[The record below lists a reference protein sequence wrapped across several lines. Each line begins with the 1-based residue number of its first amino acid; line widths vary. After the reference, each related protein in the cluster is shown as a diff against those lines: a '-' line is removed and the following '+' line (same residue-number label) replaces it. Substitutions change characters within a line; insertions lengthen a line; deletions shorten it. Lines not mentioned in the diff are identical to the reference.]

1 MIFCESI
8 SSRALLSAKWHEQK
22 QNPANYIFAGFYT
35 LRPTIVKRSK
45 VHPIYE
51 CGHCSKTQ
59 THTSHTIKPNLQV
72 FSRIRETRHKTPARF
87 SPNRDTMK
95 IRKIQPYHALYARAM
110 SPDRFDPGR
119 HEMQT
124 AEKRSLNRHVG
135 KRRRIKPTNERA
147 GGRKEL
153 ICKFLAILFL
163 PIRIKN
169 YTFGVLNERF
179 HLPLAV

>member
-1 MIFCESI
+1 MVVRCSYVLT
-8 SSRALLSAKWHEQK
+8 ALLSAKWHEQK

-59 THTSHTIKPNLQV
+59 TPTSHTVKPNLQV
-72 FSRIRETRHKTPARF
+72 FPRIRETRHKTPARF
-87 SPNRDTMK
+87 SPNPETMK

-124 AEKRSLNRHVG
+124 AEKRSFNTPKV
-135 KRRRIKPTNERA
+135 
-147 GGRKEL
+147 
-153 ICKFLAILFL
+153 
-163 PIRIKN
+163 
-169 YTFGVLNERF
+169 
-179 HLPLAV
+179 